1 MSKKIFLPTVVI
13 GGTLF
18 ALFSLF
24 LVTQGS
30 KVLEVKVENQ
40 KIFDGKVKDVISPSI
55 GALFCI
61 GLSVNTAAVFG
72 WGQSLRKNSKMEQ
85 QISHLQNLISQKE
98 LEIEDLRLSPS
109 NLKHAQL
116 DFFLEDGQKQEILED
131 MSSLVEQEETETL
144 NREKIE
150 TAARNNFVVL
160 NPTSPIPTPQ

>member
-18 ALFSLF
+18 TLFSLF
-24 LVTQGS
+24 LATQGS
-30 KVLEVKVENQ
+30 KVLEVEVENQ
-40 KIFDGKVKDVISPSI
+40 KIFDGKVKDIISPSI

-72 WGQSLRKNSKMEQ
+72 WGQSLRKNSQMEQ
-85 QISHLQNLISQKE
+85 QISNLQHLISQKE

-116 DFFLEDGQKQEILED
+116 DFFLEDAQKQEILED
-131 MSSLVEQEETETL
+131 MSPLVEREETETL
-144 NREKIE
+144 NREEIE
-150 TAARNNFVVL
+150 TVARNNFVVL
-160 NPTSPIPTPQ
+160 NATSPIPTPQ